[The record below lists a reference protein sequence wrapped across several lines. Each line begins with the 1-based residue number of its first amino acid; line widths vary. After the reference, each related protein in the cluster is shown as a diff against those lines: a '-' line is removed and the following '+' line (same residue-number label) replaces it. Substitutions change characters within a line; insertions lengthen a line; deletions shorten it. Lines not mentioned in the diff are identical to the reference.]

1 MDKSNIYSIMLLIFL
16 LLMTAILAL
25 MLVKNAKN
33 QEFKERTLIVVD
45 DTNES
50 YMAQF
55 TICQWKKTKIEVE
68 ICLYDQNGIKQEC
81 FLEYPG
87 YGDFKFKDEEF
98 IDLLDALK
106 IQPGETIRKKMQDL
120 GPDILEQFGYL
131 LEKEG
136 EEGSGGGGGGGGGVF
151 DG

>member
-45 DTNES
+45 DTKES

-68 ICLYDQNGIKQEC
+68 ICLYNQNGKEC
-81 FLEYPG
+81 SLEYPG

-120 GPDILEQFGYL
+120 GPEIWEQFGFGNL
-131 LEKEG
+131 LKKEG
-136 EEGSGGGGGGGGGVF
+136 E
-151 DG
+151 

>member
-50 YMAQF
+50 RMAQF

-68 ICLYDQNGIKQEC
+68 ICRYNQYGIKQEC
-81 FLEYPG
+81 SLEYPG

-120 GPDILEQFGYL
+120 GPEIWEQFGFGNL

-136 EEGSGGGGGGGGGVF
+136 EEGSGGGVFGG
-151 DG
+151 